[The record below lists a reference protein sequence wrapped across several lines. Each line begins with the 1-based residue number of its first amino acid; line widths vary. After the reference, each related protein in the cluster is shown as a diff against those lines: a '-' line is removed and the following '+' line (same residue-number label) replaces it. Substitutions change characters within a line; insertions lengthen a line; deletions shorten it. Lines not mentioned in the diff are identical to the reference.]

1 MARRRSVPRHGRIF
15 VAAEGSGE
23 RALAGW
29 LQRLCDGQG
38 LHIHLDVVVAGG
50 GDTRSVV
57 EFAVDRRRRH
67 VDSMGRD
74 KGALAFL
81 DTDRLA
87 HDRATGRDPER
98 VVGRERL
105 QLAFLNPNLE
115 GLLVRLHSGRE
126 MQFAAA
132 DDAERLLQRLWP
144 EYRKPMPARALEQ
157 RFSLVD
163 LERAAVYDTHLRDA
177 LVLLGLLPRA

>member
-1 MARRRSVPRHGRIF
+1 MSVPLHGGCKGY
-15 VAAEGSGE
+15 VTE
-23 RALAGW
+23 RAFIFTWMSSSPVAETPVPSW
-29 LQRLCDGQG
+29 NSRLTA
-38 LHIHLDVVVAGG
+38 VGG
-50 GDTRSVV
+50 TPIPWGATR
-57 EFAVDRRRRH
+57 EPWF
-67 VDSMGRD
+67 
-74 KGALAFL
+74 FL

-126 MQFAAA
+126 TQFAAA

-157 RFSLVD
+157 GFNLVD

-177 LVLLGLLPRA
+177 LALLGLLPRA